1 MQQQKPMATAATAA
15 RRFKCTCCNDRF
27 RSAKCLRRKYYQ
39 RLMGVA
45 MIATRM
51 VQMPIDQIINVVPVR
66 NRLTATVGAMSMRR
80 IMSAQRRSGAQRSAT
95 DEHIDKD
102 PVAAD
107 IFHEIAKDG

>member
-1 MQQQKPMATAATAA
+1 
-15 RRFKCTCCNDRF
+15 
-27 RSAKCLRRKYYQ
+27 
-39 RLMGVA
+39 
-45 MIATRM
+45 M

-80 IMSAQRRSGAQRSAT
+80 IMSAQRRSGQRSAT
-95 DEHIDKD
+95 DEHIDED